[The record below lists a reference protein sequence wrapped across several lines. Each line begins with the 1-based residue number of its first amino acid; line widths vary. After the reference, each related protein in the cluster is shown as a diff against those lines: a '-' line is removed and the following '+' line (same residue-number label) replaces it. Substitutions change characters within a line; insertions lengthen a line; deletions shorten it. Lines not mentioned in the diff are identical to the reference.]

1 MQAPLASDGDG
12 VVIHRAFPNHE
23 LSELDPF
30 LLLDHLGPV
39 VLKPGEAKGFPDH
52 PHRGFETVTYLLS
65 GEFEHRDSFGH
76 HGILHAGDVQWMTAG
91 SGLVHSEVPGK
102 ELVKNGGKLEG
113 FQLWVNLPS
122 KDKMMAPRYQEFSA
136 GGIPVAQ
143 SSDGKVEVKVIA
155 GSALGVKGA
164 VETHIPI
171 ECLHFKLQPGAV
183 HVQEIA
189 KGLNAMV
196 YVIGGLLQTGDKT
209 VPQFHLGLLGNDGSD
224 GDAVEFQA
232 AEATEFLLLA
242 AQPIYEPVA
251 RYGPFVMNTQD
262 ELHQAFA
269 DFKSGKMGTL

>member
-1 MQAPLASDGDG
+1 MEAPLASDGDG

-76 HGILHAGDVQWMTAG
+76 HGILRAGDVQWMTAG
-91 SGLVHSEVPGK
+91 SGLVHSEVPGQD
-102 ELVKNGGKLEG
+102 LVKNGGKLEG
-113 FQLWVNLPS
+113 FQLWVNLPR
-122 KDKMMAPRYQEFSA
+122 KAKMLAPHYQEFSG

-171 ECLHFKLQPGAV
+171 EYLHFKLQPGAV

-189 KGLNAMV
+189 KGLNAML
-196 YVIGGLLQTGDKT
+196 YVIGGRLQTGGKT
-209 VPQFHLGLLGNDGSD
+209 VAQFHLGLLGNDGND
-224 GDAVEFQA
+224 GDAAEFQA
-232 AEATEFLLLA
+232 AEVTEFLLLA
-242 AQPIYEPVA
+242 AQPIHEPVA

-269 DFKSGKMGTL
+269 DYKSGKMGTL